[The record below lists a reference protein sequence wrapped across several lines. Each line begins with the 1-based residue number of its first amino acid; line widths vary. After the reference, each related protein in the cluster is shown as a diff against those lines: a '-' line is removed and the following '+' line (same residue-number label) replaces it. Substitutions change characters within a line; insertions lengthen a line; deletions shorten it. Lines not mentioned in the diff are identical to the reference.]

1 MRPNCSQDPANS
13 KSQKLFVFFKVEGER
28 ETPGEPYN
36 FWSTIYPAGL
46 WLECPLFGETFNRTQ
61 KNMREYKKEYER
73 IQKRIFNRSVS
84 KKNFL
89 LNLTTSVS

>member
-13 KSQKLFVFFKVEGER
+13 KSQKLFVFFKVQGER

-46 WLECPLFGETFNRTQ
+46 WLECPLFGETFNRTK
-61 KNMREYKKEYER
+61 KNMREYKKEY
-73 IQKRIFNRSVS
+73 
-84 KKNFL
+84 
-89 LNLTTSVS
+89 LTGQCQIKISF